1 MMSLIAESTFND
13 VSVQVFKSI
22 YKNFYDFSCLQK
34 CFEHF
39 FRYEEADGNC
49 T

>member
-1 MMSLIAESTFND
+1 MSLIAEPTFND
-13 VSVQVFKSI
+13 SVKVFKSI
-22 YKNFYDFSCLQK
+22 YKNIYDFSCLQK

-39 FRYEEADGNC
+39 FRYEQADVNC